1 MNGGIEWGL
10 YYTKEDFAN
19 PRTAAAEKARGKS
32 QVQLMYEF
40 FTGGLRPQR
49 PAAQVVPF
57 PDPSGNNQARLEA
70 WAEAIEMVERNRQR
84 SGT

>member
-1 MNGGIEWGL
+1 MNGIEWGL
-10 YYTKEDFAN
+10 YCTREDFAN
-19 PRTAAAEKARGKS
+19 PHAAAVAKARGKT

-57 PDPSGNNQARLEA
+57 PDPTGNNRARLEA
-70 WAEAIEMVERNRQR
+70 WAFAIETVERKQR
-84 SGT
+84 SAT